1 MKKWRILAASL
12 AAAGMLSG
20 CTTIREL
27 PREAR
32 QNEPQG
38 AEYDLCRTL
47 LMAFLRNDAKTFVAH
62 ISPESREKF
71 NEKSFAASRKAITDS
86 MGEPISFQYVTALEL
101 TAFTPH
107 VWKIRFRR
115 TDERSGREFTSELL
129 FRILVGTLDG
139 KPVVIS
145 FQFL

>member
-32 QNEPQG
+32 QSEPQG

-47 LMAFLRNDAKTFVAH
+47 LMAFLRNDAKTFVAGE
-62 ISPESREKF
+62 IQ
-71 NEKSFAASRKAITDS
+71 RKIVCRQQKGDHRLH
-86 MGEPISFQYVTALEL
+86 G
-101 TAFTPH
+101 
-107 VWKIRFRR
+107 R
-115 TDERSGREFTSELL
+115 TDLL
-129 FRILVGTLDG
+129 PICDRAGTDRVHAARLED
-139 KPVVIS
+139 PVPADR
-145 FQFL
+145 